1 MTAFDRAWGI
11 TKHRSHSESRG
22 VKTIFDMAWDVTKHD
37 RQTIM
42 DDFNAN
48 ARKLARM
55 TVDGPLNT
63 VDAFTGGSG
72 HPLIEA
78 GWNQGFKE
86 RGHNVTTIELDEK
99 NELGWKPD
107 FRNILEMDAND
118 LIEHQNG
125 EPVHVFC
132 GSPPCEGFSNA
143 GATAANWDDWEGP
156 DEKAAH
162 KKRDFNVA
170 RHNQDHAFFDDPSV
184 GPTPTHERSRDGR
197 EMLLHYLQM
206 KDDLLRDNPDLLWL
220 VENPTNALTRYQPEL
235 GRERLMQPLPYELSR
250 FKYPDVEGVKR
261 PRIERRPAE
270 SPIGSASHASYSGIA
285 SGLFGGSSAPMPG
298 HTGLPSRKGTDLWG
312 NLEGKGGFELRPPTK
327 VGVHPGFDRATY
339 EAPTGYYPE
348 GRTWPPRSFGH
359 GGLFHTA
366 AERGSRD
373 PNAIQGRGDWTH
385 PSGQVIPEYWMR
397 SLIPAELG
405 RDVARAA
412 EKWYGAEGYSTK
424 GRR

>member
-1 MTAFDRAWGI
+1 ML
-11 TKHRSHSESRG
+11 SEPRG

-42 DDFNAN
+42 DEFDAN

-107 FRNILEMDAND
+107 FRDILEMDAND
-118 LIEHQNG
+118 LIEHLNG

-143 GATAANWDDWEGP
+143 GATAANWGDWEGP
-156 DEKAAH
+156 KEKAAH

-170 RHNQDHAFFDDPSV
+170 RHTQDHAFFDDPSV

-235 GRERLMQPLPYELSR
+235 GRERLMRPLPYELSR
-250 FKYPDVEGVKR
+250 FKYPDIEGVKR

-339 EAPTGYYPE
+339 EAPTPYYPE

-412 EKWYGAEGYSTK
+412 EKWYGTEDSSTK